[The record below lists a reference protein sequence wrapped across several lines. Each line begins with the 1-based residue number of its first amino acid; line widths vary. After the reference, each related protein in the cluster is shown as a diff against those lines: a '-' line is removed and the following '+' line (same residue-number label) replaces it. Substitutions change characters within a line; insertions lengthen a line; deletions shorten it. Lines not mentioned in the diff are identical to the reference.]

1 MVMRKIIYG
10 LYLVLFEI
18 PNVLMP
24 LAGAGITR
32 FNVINHT
39 ITNYERN
46 QIIAMVRQRDE
57 KIGMH
62 MMKEQLEEKE
72 QYIK

>member
-1 MVMRKIIYG
+1 MRKTIYA

-18 PNVLMP
+18 PNILMP
-24 LAGAGITR
+24 LAGIR
-32 FNVINHT
+32 INNVISHT

-46 QIIAMVRQRDE
+46 QIIKMVRQRDE
-57 KIGMH
+57 AIGMKI
-62 MMKEQLEEKE
+62 MPEQIQEKE

>member
-1 MVMRKIIYG
+1 MRKTIYA

-18 PNVLMP
+18 PNILMP

-32 FNVINHT
+32 INNVINHT
-39 ITNYERN
+39 ITTYERN
-46 QIIAMVRQRDE
+46 QIIALVRQRDE

-62 MMKEQLEEKE
+62 MMKEQLEEKSN
-72 QYIK
+72 I